1 MNEMVPFKPEDEV
14 KADER
19 EAPSPRGR
27 LGRLFGLGVLLLLV
41 GGLAFG
47 AWRYYAR
54 QQATASDTEQRLTLV
69 PTVRTATVKTGSPTI
84 SISLPG
90 TTAAFAT
97 ANIFAR
103 ASGYIAKRYVDIGDQ
118 VKQGQ
123 LLAEITAPEIDH
135 QIAEAEATL
144 NQSEATLRQQQANAD
159 LAAVTWARDKPLVDK
174 GWVTLQQGSVDQ
186 QTLAAQ
192 QAAVGVAQSNIVAQQ
207 AQIKVLQQ
215 SKDYLSVLAPFD
227 GVITRR
233 NIDVGSLVQAD
244 ATTGTFM
251 FTVMQANVIRTQVY
265 VPQDQAFGVVPGV
278 KAVVRVPELPDK
290 GFPGQVTRIAEALD
304 PLTRTLLTEIDVPN
318 SDGTLPS
325 GVYCSVELQIP
336 RKTPS
341 IDVPADAIVFD
352 AQGLH
357 VAVIENGNVHM
368 RKVTVARDFG
378 THVEVTDGLKDGDR
392 VILNPSVNLAEGSK
406 VTAQPELTA
415 SSSSS
420 Y

>member
-1 MNEMVPFKPEDEV
+1 MNEMVSFKPDNEGKTGDIKTPPSRRRS
-14 KADER
+14 KA
-19 EAPSPRGR
+19 
-27 LGRLFGLGVLLLLV
+27 RLFGLGALLLLG

-47 AWRYYAR
+47 AFRYYEQR
-54 QQATASDTEQRLTLV
+54 QQTLAETEQRQNFV
-69 PTVRTATVKTGSPTI
+69 PSVRTATIKPAAATV
-84 SISLPG
+84 SITLPG

-103 ASGYIAKRYVDIGDQ
+103 ATGYIEKRYVDIGDH

-135 QIAEAEATL
+135 QIAQAEATL
-144 NQSEATLRQQQANAD
+144 NQSRATLQQQQANAD
-159 LAAVTWARDKPLVDK
+159 LAAVTWGRDKPLVDK

-192 QAAVGVAQSNIVAQQ
+192 QAAVGVAQANVA
-207 AQIKVLQQ
+207 AQEAQLKVLQQ
-215 SKDYLSVLAPFD
+215 TKDYLSVVAPFD

-233 NIDVGSLVQAD
+233 NVDVGSLVQAD
-244 ATTGTFM
+244 ATSGTFM
-251 FTVMQANVIRTQVY
+251 FTAMQTNVIRTQVF

-278 KAVVRVPELPDK
+278 KAVVRVPELPGKD
-290 GFPGQVTRIAEALD
+290 FPGQVTRIADALD

-318 SDGTLPS
+318 PDGALPP

-341 IDVPADAIVFD
+341 FDVPADAIVFD

-357 VAVIENGNVHM
+357 VDVIENGVVRIH
-368 RKVTVARDFG
+368 KVTIARDFG
-378 THVEVTDGLKDGDR
+378 THVEVTDGLKDGDQ
-392 VILNPSVNLAEGSK
+392 VILNPPVYIAEGSK
-406 VTAQPELTA
+406 VTAQQELTA
-415 SSSSS
+415 SN
-420 Y
+420 